1 VKNAYSSV
9 AKPLSRKLLG
19 KTMRR
24 WEDNT
29 KTGLR
34 ELEREGMDWIG
45 VAQDT
50 VK

>member
-1 VKNAYSSV
+1 VKN
-9 AKPLSRKLLG
+9 AKPLSRRLIG

-24 WEDNT
+24 WEDNI

-34 ELEREGMDWIG
+34 GLEREGMDWIG